1 MKLKVTHGRVSA
13 FPNNPQ
19 AEKTDPPEVE
29 MKDFSLSDVRL
40 FTKAVQLGGLTP
52 AADVLN
58 VPKASASRQLQRL
71 EATVG
76 HQLLYRGAARFALTE
91 EGRQFLVA
99 AQHVLTILDDVMLNL
114 SAGGGTVA
122 GRLRIAVPHY
132 YGREL
137 LTSHL
142 PDFMRAYPQLDV
154 MVETGNDRADL
165 VRDEADVAIR
175 RGREGCD
182 ELVARHLKN
191 EPLMLCAAPG
201 YLAPHAP
208 LENLADLASHAFL
221 SAEAEG
227 RKREVHLATL
237 ERTHRVRVDS
247 VCQSDDLELT
257 LQLALSARGIA
268 LLPVSLAQP
277 QVGAGLLVPVL
288 PTLQLKPQEINLV
301 YLPARR
307 NSPKIKTFVDYVLG
321 VFRAS

>member
-1 MKLKVTHGRVSA
+1 
-13 FPNNPQ
+13 
-19 AEKTDPPEVE
+19 

-40 FTKAVQLGGLTP
+40 FTKAAQLGGLTP

-76 HQLLYRGAARFALTE
+76 HQLLHRGSARFALTD
-91 EGRQFLVA
+91 EGREFLVA

-114 SAGGGTVA
+114 SSGGSTVS

-142 PDFMRAYPQLDV
+142 PDFMASYPQLDV
-154 MVETGNDRADL
+154 VVETGRDRVDL
-165 VRDEADVAIR
+165 FRDETDVAIR

-191 EPLMLCAAPG
+191 EPLVLCAAPG

-208 LENLADLASHAFL
+208 LQSLADLAAHAFL
-221 SAEAEG
+221 TADAEG
-227 RKREVHLATL
+227 RKREIQLATV
-237 ERTHRVRVDS
+237 EKTHRVRVDS
-247 VCQSDDLELT
+247 VCQSDDLELI
-257 LQLALSARGIA
+257 LQLALSGRGIA
-268 LLPVSLAQP
+268 LLPVSLAQAP
-277 QVGAGLLVPVL
+277 LEAGLLAPVL
-288 PTLQLKPQEINLV
+288 PAVKLKPQEINLV

-307 NSPKIKTFVDYVLG
+307 NSPKIKTFVDYMLG

>member
-1 MKLKVTHGRVSA
+1 
-13 FPNNPQ
+13 
-19 AEKTDPPEVE
+19 

-40 FTKAVQLGGLTP
+40 FTKAAQLGGLTP

-76 HQLLYRGAARFALTE
+76 HQLLHRGAARFSLTD
-91 EGRQFLVA
+91 EGREFLVA
-99 AQHVLTILDDVMLNL
+99 AQHVLSILDDVMLNL
-114 SAGGGTVA
+114 SGGGGTVT

-142 PDFMRAYPQLDV
+142 PDFMAAYPQLDV
-154 MVETGNDRADL
+154 WVETGKDRVDL
-165 VRDEADVAIR
+165 ARDETDVAIR

-182 ELVARHLKN
+182 DLVARHLKS
-191 EPLMLCAAPG
+191 EPLMLCAAPA
-201 YLAPHAP
+201 YLASNAP
-208 LENLADLASHAFL
+208 LESLADLASHAFL
-221 SAEAEG
+221 GADAEG
-227 RKREVHLATL
+227 RKREIHLAAV
-237 ERTHRVRVDS
+237 EKVHRVRVDS
-247 VCQSDDLELT
+247 VFQSDDLELI

-277 QVGAGLLVPVL
+277 QLGGGLLVPVL
-288 PTLQLKPQEINLV
+288 PSLTLKPQEINLV

-307 NSPKIKTFVDYVLG
+307 NSPKIKTFVDYLLG

>member
-1 MKLKVTHGRVSA
+1 
-13 FPNNPQ
+13 
-19 AEKTDPPEVE
+19 

-40 FTKAVQLGGLTP
+40 FTKAAQLGGLTP

-76 HQLLYRGAARFALTE
+76 HQLLHRGSARFALTD
-91 EGRQFLVA
+91 EGREFLVA

-114 SAGGGTVA
+114 SSADGTVT

-142 PDFMRAYPQLDV
+142 PDFMEAYPQLDV
-154 MVETGNDRADL
+154 VVETGRDRVDL
-165 VRDEADVAIR
+165 FRDETDVAIR

-182 ELVARHLKN
+182 ELVARHLKS

-201 YLAPHAP
+201 YLAPHPP
-208 LENLADLASHAFL
+208 LQGLSDLETHAFL
-221 SAEAEG
+221 TADAEG
-227 RKREVHLATL
+227 RKREIQLATV
-237 ERTHRVRVDS
+237 EKTHRVRVDS
-247 VCQSDDLELT
+247 VCQSDDLELI
-257 LQLALSARGIA
+257 LQLALSGRGIA

-277 QVGAGLLVPVL
+277 RVDAGLLLPVL
-288 PTLQLKPQEINLV
+288 PALKLKPQEINLV

-307 NSPKIKTFVDYVLG
+307 NSPKIKTFVDYMLG

>member
-1 MKLKVTHGRVSA
+1 
-13 FPNNPQ
+13 
-19 AEKTDPPEVE
+19 

-40 FTKAVQLGGLTP
+40 VTKAAQLGGLTP
-52 AADVLN
+52 AADVLS

-76 HQLLYRGAARFALTE
+76 HQLLHRGSARFALTD
-91 EGRQFLVA
+91 EGREFLVA

-114 SAGGGTVA
+114 SSGDGVIT

-137 LTSHL
+137 LMSHL
-142 PDFMRAYPQLDV
+142 PDFMGAHPRLDV
-154 MVETGNDRADL
+154 VVETGRDRVDL
-165 VRDEADVAIR
+165 FRDETDVAIR

-182 ELVARHLKN
+182 ELVARHLRN
-191 EPLMLCAAPG
+191 EPLMLCAAPS
-201 YLAPHAP
+201 YLAPHPPVDSLAGLAP
-208 LENLADLASHAFL
+208 HTFLTAD
-221 SAEAEG
+221 AEG
-227 RKREVHLATL
+227 RKREIHLATT
-237 ERTHRVRVDS
+237 EKMHRVRVES
-247 VCQSDDLELT
+247 ICQSDDLELI

-277 QVGAGLLVPVL
+277 QVDAGLLVPVL
-288 PTLQLKPQEINLV
+288 PAVKLKPQEINLV

-307 NSPKIKTFVDYVLG
+307 NPPKIKTFVDYMLG